1 MLSKQKNV
9 FHRHRKSFLI
19 EAEQQLVVDD
29 DTDVNDVD
37 DESDDNDVN
46 DVNDDNEVDDKANM
60 DGNFETRGVFNN
72 NGLRRKQIFALGF
85 SSSETRN

>member
-19 EAEQQLVVDD
+19 EAEQQLV
-29 DTDVNDVD
+29 D
-37 DESDDNDVN
+37 DESDVDDDEVDDNEVD
-46 DVNDDNEVDDKANM
+46 DDNDDNEVDDKANM